1 MSTAKSIVASLLLL
15 AIVAAPLCAAEL
27 FYGRERIPSDAIVL
41 FDGRDLSKWVKLGG
55 QDSPAWKIEKGY
67 AEVRGGSIA
76 TKQAFK
82 DCQLHVEFW
91 LPLLPNQQGQAR
103 ANSGVFLQ
111 GENYEVQ
118 ILDSY
123 GLKSG
128 AGDCG
133 AIYSIHPPMVNASR
147 PPEKWQSF
155 DILYHAAEFDESG
168 KKIANARMSVLQNG
182 VWIHDNADVPYPT
195 IDHSRAD
202 PTEPGSIVLQDH
214 GCPIRFRNIWIR
226 PL

>member
-1 MSTAKSIVASLLLL
+1 MSIAKSILAVIVLL
-15 AIVAAPLCAAEL
+15 AIVAAPLSAAEL
-27 FYGRERIPSDAIVL
+27 FKGRERVPSDAIVL
-41 FDGRDLSKWVKLGG
+41 FDGKDLSNWVKLGT
-55 QDSPAWKIEKGY
+55 QEAPSWKVENHY
-67 AEVRGGSIA
+67 AEVRGGTIA

-91 LPLLPNQQGQAR
+91 LPLLANQQGQAR

-128 AGDCG
+128 VGDCG
-133 AIYSIHPPMVNASR
+133 AIYSIYPPMVNASR
-147 PPEKWQSF
+147 PPEQWQSY
-155 DILYHAAEFDESG
+155 DILYHAPRFDETG
-168 KKIANARMSVLQNG
+168 KKIANAQMSVLQNG

-195 IDHSRAD
+195 IDHSRPD
-202 PTEPGSIVLQDH
+202 PTEAGPIVLQDH

>member
-1 MSTAKSIVASLLLL
+1 MFITSRVV
-15 AIVAAPLCAAEL
+15 AIVALIALCAAPLAAAEL
-27 FYGRERIPSDAIVL
+27 FKGRERVPSDAVVL
-41 FDGRDLSKWVKLGG
+41 FDGKDLSKWAKLGT
-55 QDSPAWKIEKGY
+55 QDAPSWKVENDY

-91 LPLLPNQQGQAR
+91 LPLLPNQEGQAR

-111 GENYEVQ
+111 GETYEVQ

-128 AGDCG
+128 VGDCG

-147 PPEKWQSF
+147 PPEQWQRF
-155 DILYHAAEFDESG
+155 DIFYHAAKFDESG
-168 KKIANARMSVLQNG
+168 KKIANARMSVLHNG

-202 PTEPGSIVLQDH
+202 PTEPGPIVLQDH
-214 GCPIRFRNIWIR
+214 GCPIRFRNVWIR